1 MQIEEAIKELRESY
15 ELKHR
20 QWAYNCLDVIK
31 EELENSRKATTGIYD
46 DYQDLG
52 KEYYKIQC
60 ELEKKDALIDV
71 MAEWINK
78 QDIDEEICKNN
89 ITQPELC
96 NEYGT
101 NCRQCI
107 KEYFYKKVRWK

>member
-31 EELENSRKATTGIYD
+31 EELE
-46 DYQDLG
+46 
-52 KEYYKIQC
+52 
-60 ELEKKDALIDV
+60 KKDEVIDE

-96 NEYGT
+96 NEEHS
-101 NCRQCI
+101 NCKECI
-107 KEYFYKKVRWK
+107 KDYFSKKVSDNK